1 MEINMYFSLS
11 GRRFRYVTLLRP
23 PDSKANFK
31 MKKRQGNGF
40 KTKPSGYL
48 LFSLLSQFVDLKI
61 FLRKNTKS
69 LKICSLRVLIS
80 SIQGQILF
88 IHSSHSLH
96 FTCFLRVSKNLIFF
110 PCLLTDL
117 LRSVETVTFLPAE
130 RTQFRFL
137 RFRVTYDLFTDLGV
151 LVSILLVGIVVVVV
165 FSLGLKFAVLEM
177 SVLPKGGDEIQI
189 REVWN
194 DNLEEEFALI
204 REIVDK
210 YNYIAMDT
218 EFPGVVLRP
227 VGAFKNINDYNYQ
240 TLKDN
245 VDMLKLIQLGLTFS
259 DENGN
264 LPTCGT
270 DKFCI
275 WQFNFREF
283 NLIDDIFASDSVEL
297 LHQCGIDFKKN
308 NEKGIDVNRF
318 GELLMSSGIVLNDVV
333 RWVTFHSGYDFGYLL
348 KLLTCRSLPDTQAGF
363 FELINMYF
371 PVVYDI
377 KHLMKFCNS
386 LHGGLN
392 KLAEL
397 LEVERVGICHQAGS
411 DSLLTSCT
419 FRKLRENFF
428 NGCTEKYAGVLY
440 GLGVEND
447 KTN

>member
-1 MEINMYFSLS
+1 
-11 GRRFRYVTLLRP
+11 
-23 PDSKANFK
+23 
-31 MKKRQGNGF
+31 
-40 KTKPSGYL
+40 
-48 LFSLLSQFVDLKI
+48 
-61 FLRKNTKS
+61 
-69 LKICSLRVLIS
+69 
-80 SIQGQILF
+80 
-88 IHSSHSLH
+88 
-96 FTCFLRVSKNLIFF
+96 
-110 PCLLTDL
+110 
-117 LRSVETVTFLPAE
+117 
-130 RTQFRFL
+130 
-137 RFRVTYDLFTDLGV
+137 
-151 LVSILLVGIVVVVV
+151 
-165 FSLGLKFAVLEM
+165 M

-283 NLIDDIFASDSVEL
+283 NLIDDIFASDS
-297 LHQCGIDFKKN
+297 
-308 NEKGIDVNRF
+308 
-318 GELLMSSGIVLNDVV
+318 LLMSSGIVLNDVV